1 MEIQDVELFLSF
13 KQNPETQ
20 NLDDVTVELLNNL
33 FSSDKK
39 KKKPV
44 KKNNI
49 LKNYKIQNKKD
60 NISNKVILILNKLSE
75 SNINNLVI
83 EFIDNIGQVDQENFD
98 EIQKTFYIKIINEIN
113 FVKIYL
119 QFLKIIGCLYNK
131 VQNYDLSLFYSIV
144 ETKFKLDYKNIIP
157 SEQYNFLI
165 ELEGETKRLNNIEL
179 IKNMIE
185 SNFISEVLLDIC
197 DKIIIEQNIHLTDIY
212 YWFNSKTRKLT
223 DDESNKIKLF
233 LKKDGISQRETVLLE
248 NMKTKPKNEKYYL
261 EYENIIEEYLLMKIV
276 DDIKFYI
283 DSKCIDANEKNKFC
297 EVLLFLYFNKEKEV
311 ADEIIELSKILI
323 KKQILFKS
331 NLSRGLLLIKDKIN
345 SPDKIKNLLIILK
358 NMGITKGLEK
368 MMDYHKISYNV
379 CV

>member
-13 KQNPETQ
+13 KQSPETQ

-60 NISNKVILILNKLSE
+60 NVSNKVILILNKLSE

-144 ETKFKLDYKNIIP
+144 ETKFKLDYKNIVI

-179 IKNMIE
+179 IKNMVE
-185 SNFISEVLLDIC
+185 SNFMSESLLDIC

-223 DDESNKIKLF
+223 EEESNKINLF

-248 NMKTKPKNEKYYL
+248 NMKTKPKTEKYYL
-261 EYENIIEEYLLMKIV
+261 EYENIIEEYLLMKII

-297 EVLLFLYFNKEKEV
+297 EVLLFLYFNKDKEV

-331 NLSRGLLLIKDKIN
+331 NLSRGLLLIKDKIK
-345 SPDKIKNLLIILK
+345 STDKIKNLLIILK

-379 CV
+379 SV